1 MNKIGILAA
10 KAVVTVN
17 EKKVVPVRLLN
28 VTNEQ
33 IVIPKGKLLSKL
45 EVLNFDCNILSIDE
59 DKKQTSE
66 NTCSGQKFL
75 QNIQMSD
82 CHRNEDMDTTFLSY
96 FEIPD
101 TTETIKLQKCLQ
113 SHKDLFVTDENPAL
127 GYTEVVQHKI
137 SLKPDYC
144 PKYHKSYRLPPD
156 RKEAL
161 RECWTNFYVKAL

>member
-45 EVLNFDCNILSIDE
+45 EVLNYDCNILSIDE

-66 NTCSGQKFL
+66 NTCSG
-75 QNIQMSD
+75 
-82 CHRNEDMDTTFLSY
+82 
-96 FEIPD
+96 
-101 TTETIKLQKCLQ
+101 
-113 SHKDLFVTDENPAL
+113 
-127 GYTEVVQHKI
+127 
-137 SLKPDYC
+137 
-144 PKYHKSYRLPPD
+144 
-156 RKEAL
+156 
-161 RECWTNFYVKAL
+161 